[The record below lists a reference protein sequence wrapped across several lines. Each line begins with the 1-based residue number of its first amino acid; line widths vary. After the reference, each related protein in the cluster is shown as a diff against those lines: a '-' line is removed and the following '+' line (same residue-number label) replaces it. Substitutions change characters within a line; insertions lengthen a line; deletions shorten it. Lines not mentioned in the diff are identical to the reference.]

1 MDINDMDKLL
11 SRAKMEADKFF
22 RDYSDEII
30 GKGCLFQ
37 NKNPG

>member
-11 SRAKMEADKFF
+11 SRAKMEADNAGLF
-22 RDYSDEII
+22 DEIRQ
-30 GKGCLFQ
+30 GCLFQ